1 MPRHQD
7 VRERDGDS
15 FKPLY
20 LTAAECCQHLYRDK
34 VLVVS
39 HRWDRRDA
47 PDPSGTQM
55 KALKRHLR
63 ANPNY
68 EYVWVDFSCMPQGD
82 RTPEESEAFGRMLA
96 NINLLFL
103 GSSVLILLD
112 MSYSSR
118 FWTQFECWT
127 SFQEVDS
134 DGVLGSASEAN
145 RRCAIVCIHNA
156 NEYTR
161 LGLIDMWSNKTPEE
175 AHQILS
181 RDDVSVTNQRDKEQ
195 QLPKIRSFQDHVHAT
210 WAAVTK
216 EEEEDISLLR
226 QASQLST
233 SRQASQRKPAQPHEP
248 QPVGASTPT
257 RKPSS
262 PGGVAASPSFSPGR
276 FLAEDGAA
284 EKGQLAA
291 VVQSQAAVIEQ
302 MTAAHAQTV
311 EQMTKTIDRMGSQIA
326 QISLSHAEAATRAHT
341 ELADNMNKQSEL
353 ISTTASTRGGASGS
367 ASAALK
373 GHLR

>member
-1 MPRHQD
+1 MLEAGCWSHSHPPLCPRPPL
-7 VRERDGDS
+7 DS
-15 FKPLY
+15 
-20 LTAAECCQHLYRDK
+20 
-34 VLVVS
+34 
-39 HRWDRRDA
+39 
-47 PDPSGTQM
+47 
-55 KALKRHLR
+55 
-63 ANPNY
+63 
-68 EYVWVDFSCMPQGD
+68 
-82 RTPEESEAFGRMLA
+82 
-96 NINLLFL
+96 
-103 GSSVLILLD
+103 
-112 MSYSSR
+112 
-118 FWTQFECWT
+118 WTQFECWT

-291 VVQSQAAVIEQ
+291 VVQSQAAIIEQ
-302 MTAAHAQTV
+302 MTAAHAQVTAAHAQTVEQMNASHAQTV